1 MNNLPLTSCKVHFS
15 TFCILK
21 LYDFFKNHRDT
32 DFISNNG
39 FNHKILTA
47 AKRVF
52 DKVFDNFVSTC
63 LDDITSSASSPTHCI
78 HFIVTPLEI
87 IVHQL
92 FMD

>member
-1 MNNLPLTSCKVHFS
+1 MNNLPLTSCKVHFL
-15 TFCILK
+15 TFCNLQ
-21 LYDFFKNHRDT
+21 YDFYKNHSDT
-32 DFISNNG
+32 DFISYNG
-39 FNHKILTA
+39 LNHKILTA
-47 AKRVF
+47 AKR
-52 DKVFDNFVSTC
+52 VFDNFVSTC